1 MTNAHALV
9 DKKQPACSYVF
20 RRLGGSCAV
29 KKPDPIPNS
38 VVKRC
43 SADGTLA

>member
-1 MTNAHALV
+1 MPNWYEMKNQLA
-9 DKKQPACSYVF
+9 SYVF

-43 SADGTLA
+43 RADGTLA